1 MIGYWLMTR
10 LSDRARLYIA
20 CALFDLS
27 LIGAVITILIT
38 SEPPWILGLS
48 WGALTLT
55 AADIIY
61 SVIIIER
68 QKGRE
73 EIKVNN

>member
-1 MIGYWLMTR
+1 VIGYWLMTH
-10 LSDRARLYIA
+10 LSDRARLYVA

-27 LIGAVITILIT
+27 IIGCGITLFT
-38 SEPPWILGLS
+38 SHEPPWILALS

-68 QKGRE
+68 QRKE
-73 EIKVNN
+73 AEKVNN